1 MWNFKFHGA
10 LSLRLVASNSPL
22 PQRPQGRACVLLG
35 PSRHWSCL
43 PRRPFFVTRPRPL
56 TKIKEPRCTVGYSLT
71 GEPCRLAY
79 PPHSAPVL
87 PGLFHASSSNA
98 KRETAASGLA
108 TAPDGLPVALRQ
120 LRLTA
125 APKGSTAADHGHPL
139 FARHARQVMDRGL
152 VDCSAR
158 HRAADHPSSDPCVA
172 LPALM
177 R

>member
-22 PQRPQGRACVLLG
+22 PQRPQGRAYVLLG

-56 TKIKEPRCTVGYSLT
+56 TKIKEPRCTVGYPLT

-98 KRETAASGLA
+98 KRETAACGLA
-108 TAPDGLPVALRQ
+108 TASRTHSRASEGQGGWTRLVVKSIFLVRTHTAIKFFNAIQFFLCSSTGTQ
-120 LRLTA
+120 L
-125 APKGSTAADHGHPL
+125 
-139 FARHARQVMDRGL
+139 L
-152 VDCSAR
+152 V
-158 HRAADHPSSDPCVA
+158 SSLQIISGD
-172 LPALM
+172 
-177 R
+177 

>member
-98 KRETAASGLA
+98 KRETAALWLGNGLSYAQPSIRGTGGWTRLVVKSIFLVRTHTAIKFFNAIQFFLCSSTGTQLLVSSLQIISG
-108 TAPDGLPVALRQ
+108 D
-120 LRLTA
+120 
-125 APKGSTAADHGHPL
+125 
-139 FARHARQVMDRGL
+139 
-152 VDCSAR
+152 
-158 HRAADHPSSDPCVA
+158 
-172 LPALM
+172 
-177 R
+177 